1 MPRWRRIASL
11 AAEIPILLFSS
22 SSLPVFLRRPAV
34 VMACGAL
41 ILTLAMGVRHT
52 GGLFLQ
58 PMTLDHGWSRELF
71 SFSIALQNLLW
82 GAFQPFAGAFA
93 DRHGAGRTLV
103 GGALLYIL
111 GLVIMAHADSALGL
125 NLGAGLLIGMGLSGT
140 TFSVVLGVIGRMAAP
155 QKRSLALGIA
165 SAGGSFGQ
173 FAVLPVGQGLIT
185 AFGWQ
190 DALLWMAVGIAFII
204 PLAAAVTGTSERGG
218 GVEQSLRQAL
228 AEAMRTPSFHFL
240 FWSFFV
246 CGFQTAFVMLHL
258 PAYVVDMGLSANIGM
273 SAVAMI
279 GLFNIFG
286 SFLSGWLGGLYSK
299 KWLLAWIYALRIV
312 AILALMLFPLSP
324 LTLYVFAAVMGLLWL
339 GTVPLTSGLVGCIF
353 GLRYVGM
360 LYGIVFLGHQIGG
373 FLGAWLG
380 GRIFDLSGS
389 YEMAWWLSIALSVM
403 AAALSLPVREAP
415 LARLAA
421 R

>member
-1 MPRWRRIASL
+1 M
-11 AAEIPILLFSS
+11 
-22 SSLPVFLRRPAV
+22 V
-34 VMACGAL
+34 CGAL

-58 PMTLDHGWSRELF
+58 PMTLDQGWSRELF

-82 GAFQPFAGAFA
+82 GLFQPFAGAFA

-103 GGALLYIL
+103 GGALLYIA
-111 GLVIMAHADSALGL
+111 GLVIMAHADTALGL
-125 NLGAGLLIGMGLSGT
+125 NVGAGLLIGMGLSGT

-155 QKRSLALGIA
+155 EKRSMALGLA

-173 FAVLPVGQGLIT
+173 FAVLPVGQGLISMV
-185 AFGWQ
+185 GWQ
-190 DALLWMAVGIAFII
+190 DALLWLALGIALII
-204 PLAAAVTGTSERGG
+204 PLAAAVTGTSDRAS
-218 GVEQSLRQAL
+218 GVQQSLREAL
-228 AEAMRTPSFHFL
+228 AEAVRTPSFHYL

-246 CGFQTAFVMLHL
+246 CGFQTAFIMLHL
-258 PAYVVDMGLSANIGM
+258 PAFVVDGGMSANIGM
-273 SAVAMI
+273 TAVALI

-286 SFLSGWLGGLYSK
+286 SFLSGWLGGCYSK

-312 AILALMLFPLSP
+312 AILALLLFPLSP
-324 LTLYVFAAVMGLLWL
+324 LTLYLFAAVMGLLWL
-339 GTVPLTSGLVGCIF
+339 GTVPLTSGLVGHIF

-389 YEMAWWLSIALSVM
+389 YLMAWWLSIALSVM

-415 LARLAA
+415 LVRAEVR
-421 R
+421 

>member
-1 MPRWRRIASL
+1 M
-11 AAEIPILLFSS
+11 
-22 SSLPVFLRRPAV
+22 V
-34 VMACGAL
+34 CGAL

-58 PMTLDHGWSRELF
+58 PMTVDQGWSRELF

-82 GAFQPFAGAFA
+82 GLFQPFAGAFA

-103 GGALLYIL
+103 GGALLYIA
-111 GLVIMAHADSALGL
+111 GLVIMAHADTALGL
-125 NLGAGLLIGMGLSGT
+125 NVGAGLLIGMGLSGT

-155 QKRSLALGIA
+155 EKRSMALGLA

-173 FAVLPVGQGLIT
+173 FAVLPVGQGLISMV
-185 AFGWQ
+185 GWQ
-190 DALLWMAVGIAFII
+190 DALLWLALGIALII
-204 PLAAAVTGTSERGG
+204 PLAAAVTGTSDRTA
-218 GVEQSLRQAL
+218 GVNQSLREAL
-228 AEAMRTPSFHFL
+228 TEAMRTPSFHYL

-246 CGFQTAFVMLHL
+246 CGFQTAFIMLHL
-258 PAYVVDMGLSANIGM
+258 PAFVVDGGLSANIGM
-273 SAVAMI
+273 TAVAMI
-279 GLFNIFG
+279 GLFNTFG

-312 AILALMLFPLSP
+312 AILALLLFPLSQ

-339 GTVPLTSGLVGCIF
+339 GTVPLTSGLVGHIF

-380 GRIFDLSGS
+380 GRIFDISGS
-389 YEMAWWLSIALSVM
+389 YLMAWWLSIALSVM

-415 LARLAA
+415 LLRVQAR
-421 R
+421 

>member
-1 MPRWRRIASL
+1 MSTQNL
-11 AAEIPILLFSS
+11 S
-22 SSLPVFLRRPAV
+22 FLRRPIV
-34 VMACGAL
+34 VMVCGAL
-41 ILTLAMGVRHT
+41 ILTLSMGVRHT

-58 PMTLDHGWSRELF
+58 PMTLDQGWSRELF

-82 GAFQPFAGAFA
+82 GLFQPFAGAFA

-125 NLGAGLLIGMGLSGT
+125 NVGAGLFIGMGLAGT

-155 QKRSLALGIA
+155 EKRSMALGLA

-173 FAVLPVGQGLIT
+173 FAVLPVGQGLI
-185 AFGWQ
+185 AMVGWQ
-190 DALLWMAVGIAFII
+190 DALLWLAFGIALIV
-204 PLAAAVTGTSERGG
+204 PLAAAVTGTSDRGT
-218 GVEQSLRQAL
+218 GVQQSLRQAL
-228 AEAMRTPSFHFL
+228 NEAMRTPSFHYL

-246 CGFQTAFVMLHL
+246 CGFQTAFIMLHL
-258 PAYVVDMGLSANIGM
+258 PAFVVDSGMSANIGM
-273 SAVAMI
+273 TAVALI

-286 SFLSGWLGGLYSK
+286 SFLSGWLGGCYSK
-299 KWLLAWIYALRIV
+299 KGLLAGIYALRIV
-312 AILALMLFPLSP
+312 AILALLLFPLSQ
-324 LTLYVFAAVMGLLWL
+324 LTLYLFAAVMGLLWL
-339 GTVPLTSGLVGCIF
+339 GTVPLTSGLVGHIF
-353 GLRYVGM
+353 GLRYMGM

-389 YEMAWWLSIALSVM
+389 YLMAWWLSIALSVM

-415 LARLAA
+415 LLRTEAR
-421 R
+421 

>member
-22 SSLPVFLRRPAV
+22 SSLPAFLRRPAV

-82 GAFQPFAGAFA
+82 GVFQPFAGAFA

-155 QKRSLALGIA
+155 EKRSLALGIA
-165 SAGGSFGQ
+165 SAGTQRRRASCPGSETRSW
-173 FAVLPVGQGLIT
+173 P
-185 AFGWQ
+185 
-190 DALLWMAVGIAFII
+190 
-204 PLAAAVTGTSERGG
+204 S
-218 GVEQSLRQAL
+218 AL
-228 AEAMRTPSFHFL
+228 APRTRSATCGRDLTAATLPLPEAASYP
-240 FWSFFV
+240 
-246 CGFQTAFVMLHL
+246 
-258 PAYVVDMGLSANIGM
+258 
-273 SAVAMI
+273 
-279 GLFNIFG
+279 
-286 SFLSGWLGGLYSK
+286 
-299 KWLLAWIYALRIV
+299 
-312 AILALMLFPLSP
+312 
-324 LTLYVFAAVMGLLWL
+324 
-339 GTVPLTSGLVGCIF
+339 
-353 GLRYVGM
+353 GLRLTGR
-360 LYGIVFLGHQIGG
+360 QRRS
-373 FLGAWLG
+373 GAWRSASAKWTVAHRSPPTEDDLPRLG
-380 GRIFDLSGS
+380 GRPDRYTGGHRERVIRGQM
-389 YEMAWWLSIALSVM
+389 E
-403 AAALSLPVREAP
+403 AATR
-415 LARLAA
+415 RLECPGQ
-421 R
+421 RR

>member
-1 MPRWRRIASL
+1 
-11 AAEIPILLFSS
+11 
-22 SSLPVFLRRPAV
+22 
-34 VMACGAL
+34 MACGAL

-58 PMTLDHGWSRELF
+58 PMTLDQGWSRELF

-82 GAFQPFAGAFA
+82 GLFQPFAGAFA

-103 GGALLYIL
+103 GGALLYIV
-111 GLVIMAHADSALGL
+111 GLVVMAHADTALGL
-125 NLGAGLLIGMGLSGT
+125 NVGAGLLVGMGLSGT

-155 QKRSLALGIA
+155 EKRSMALGLA

-173 FAVLPVGQGLIT
+173 FAVLPVGQGLISMV
-185 AFGWQ
+185 GWQ
-190 DALLWMAVGIAFII
+190 DALLWLALGIALII
-204 PLAAAVTGTSERGG
+204 PLAAAVTGTSDRST
-218 GVEQSLRQAL
+218 GVQQSLREAL
-228 AEAMRTPSFHFL
+228 GEAMRTPSFHYL

-246 CGFQTAFVMLHL
+246 CGFQTAFIMLHL
-258 PAYVVDMGLSANIGM
+258 PAFVVDSGMSANIGM
-273 SAVAMI
+273 TAVALI

-286 SFLSGWLGGLYSK
+286 SFLSGWLGGCYSK

-312 AILALMLFPLSP
+312 AILALLLFPLSQ
-324 LTLYVFAAVMGLLWL
+324 LTLHVFAAVMGLLWL
-339 GTVPLTSGLVGCIF
+339 GTVPLTSGLVGHIF
-353 GLRYVGM
+353 GLRYMGM

-389 YEMAWWLSIALSVM
+389 YLMAWWLSIALSVM

-415 LARLAA
+415 LLRAEAR
-421 R
+421 

>member
-1 MPRWRRIASL
+1 M
-11 AAEIPILLFSS
+11 
-22 SSLPVFLRRPAV
+22 V
-34 VMACGAL
+34 CGAL

-58 PMTLDHGWSRELF
+58 PMTLDQGWSRELF

-82 GAFQPFAGAFA
+82 GLFQPFAGAFA

-103 GGALLYIL
+103 GGALLYIA
-111 GLVIMAHADSALGL
+111 GLVIMAHADTALGL
-125 NLGAGLLIGMGLSGT
+125 NVGAGLLVGMGLSGT

-155 QKRSLALGIA
+155 EKRSMALGLA

-173 FAVLPVGQGLIT
+173 FAVLPVGQGLISMV
-185 AFGWQ
+185 GWQ
-190 DALLWMAVGIAFII
+190 DALLWLALGIALII
-204 PLAAAVTGTSERGG
+204 PLAAAVTGTSDRST
-218 GVEQSLRQAL
+218 GVQQSLREAL
-228 AEAMRTPSFHFL
+228 GEAMRTPSFHYL

-246 CGFQTAFVMLHL
+246 CGFQTAFIMLHL
-258 PAYVVDMGLSANIGM
+258 PAFVVDSGMSANIGM
-273 SAVAMI
+273 TAVAMI

-299 KWLLAWIYALRIV
+299 KWLLAWIYVLRIV
-312 AILALMLFPLSP
+312 AILALLLFPLSQ

-339 GTVPLTSGLVGCIF
+339 GTVPLTSGLVGHIF
-353 GLRYVGM
+353 GLRYMGM

-389 YEMAWWLSIALSVM
+389 YLMAWWLSIALSVM

-415 LARLAA
+415 LLRAQAQ
-421 R
+421 

>member
-1 MPRWRRIASL
+1 M
-11 AAEIPILLFSS
+11 
-22 SSLPVFLRRPAV
+22 V
-34 VMACGAL
+34 CGAL

-58 PMTLDHGWSRELF
+58 PMTLDQGWSRELF

-82 GAFQPFAGAFA
+82 GLFQPFAGAFA

-103 GGALLYIL
+103 GGALLYIA
-111 GLVIMAHADSALGL
+111 GLVIMAHADTALGL
-125 NLGAGLLIGMGLSGT
+125 NVGAGLLIGMGLSGT

-155 QKRSLALGIA
+155 EKRSMALGLA

-173 FAVLPVGQGLIT
+173 FAVLPVGQGLISMV
-185 AFGWQ
+185 GWQ
-190 DALLWMAVGIAFII
+190 DALLWLALGIALII
-204 PLAAAVTGTSERGG
+204 PLAAAVTGTSDRAS
-218 GVEQSLRQAL
+218 GVQQSLREAL
-228 AEAMRTPSFHFL
+228 AEAVRTPSFHYL

-246 CGFQTAFVMLHL
+246 CGFQTAFIMLHL
-258 PAYVVDMGLSANIGM
+258 PAFVVDGGMSANIGM
-273 SAVAMI
+273 TAVALI

-312 AILALMLFPLSP
+312 AILALLLFPLSQ
-324 LTLYVFAAVMGLLWL
+324 LSVYIFSAVMGLLWL
-339 GTVPLTSGLVGCIF
+339 GTVPLTSGLVGHIF

-389 YEMAWWLSIALSVM
+389 YLMAWWLSIALSVM

-415 LARLAA
+415 LVRAEAR
-421 R
+421 

>member
-1 MPRWRRIASL
+1 MPFQS
-11 AAEIPILLFSS
+11 PS
-22 SSLPVFLRRPAV
+22 FLRRPAV
-34 VMACGAL
+34 VMVCGAL

-58 PMTLDHGWSRELF
+58 PMTLDQGWSRELF

-82 GAFQPFAGAFA
+82 GLFQPFAGAFA

-103 GGALLYIL
+103 GGALLYIA
-111 GLVIMAHADSALGL
+111 GLVIMAHADTALGL
-125 NLGAGLLIGMGLSGT
+125 NVGAGLLIGMGLSGT

-155 QKRSLALGIA
+155 EKRSMALGLA

-173 FAVLPVGQGLIT
+173 FAVLPVGQGLISMV
-185 AFGWQ
+185 GWQ
-190 DALLWMAVGIAFII
+190 DALLWLALGIALII
-204 PLAAAVTGTSERGG
+204 PLAAAVTGTSDRAS
-218 GVEQSLRQAL
+218 GVQQSLREAL
-228 AEAMRTPSFHFL
+228 AEAVRTPSFHYL

-246 CGFQTAFVMLHL
+246 CGFQTAFIMLHL
-258 PAYVVDMGLSANIGM
+258 PAFVVDGGMSANIGM
-273 SAVAMI
+273 TAVALI

-312 AILALMLFPLSP
+312 AILALLLFPLSQ
-324 LTLYVFAAVMGLLWL
+324 LTLYLFAAVMGLLWL
-339 GTVPLTSGLVGCIF
+339 GTVPLTSGLVGHIF

-389 YEMAWWLSIALSVM
+389 YLMAWWLSIALSVM

-415 LARLAA
+415 LVRAEAR
-421 R
+421 

>member
-1 MPRWRRIASL
+1 MSFELPSL
-11 AAEIPILLFSS
+11 
-22 SSLPVFLRRPAV
+22 LRRPGV
-34 VMACGAL
+34 VLVCGAL

-52 GGLFLQ
+52 GGLFLP
-58 PMTLDHGWSRELF
+58 PMTADQGWSRELF

-82 GAFQPFAGAFA
+82 GLFQPFAGAFA

-103 GGALLYIL
+103 GGALLYIV
-111 GLVIMAHADSALGL
+111 GLVVMAHADTALGL

-155 QKRSLALGIA
+155 AKRSMALGLA

-173 FAVLPVGQGLIT
+173 FAVLPVGQALIST
-185 AFGWQ
+185 VGWQ
-190 DALLWMAVGIAFII
+190 DALLWLAVGIAFII
-204 PLAAAVTGTSERGG
+204 PLAAAVTGTSERSTGFQ
-218 GVEQSLRQAL
+218 QSLGEAL
-228 AEAMRTPSFHFL
+228 HEAMRTPSFHYL

-246 CGFQTAFVMLHL
+246 CGFQTAFIMLHL
-258 PAYVVDMGLSANIGM
+258 PAFVVDGGLSANIGM
-273 SAVAMI
+273 TAVALI

-286 SFLSGWLGGLYSK
+286 SFLSGWLGGCYSK
-299 KWLLAWIYALRIV
+299 KGLLAGIYALRIV
-312 AILALMLFPLSP
+312 AILALLMFPLST
-324 LTLYVFAAVMGLLWL
+324 LSLYVFAAVMGLLWL
-339 GTVPLTSGLVGCIF
+339 GTVPLTSGLVGQIF

-389 YEMAWWLSIALSVM
+389 YLIAWWLSIALSVL
-403 AAALSLPVREAP
+403 AALLSLPVREAP
-415 LARLAA
+415 LLRTAA

>member
-1 MPRWRRIASL
+1 M
-11 AAEIPILLFSS
+11 
-22 SSLPVFLRRPAV
+22 V
-34 VMACGAL
+34 CGAL

-58 PMTLDHGWSRELF
+58 PMTLDQGWSRELF

-82 GAFQPFAGAFA
+82 GLFQPFAGAFA

-103 GGALLYIL
+103 GGALLYIA
-111 GLVIMAHADSALGL
+111 GLVIMAHADTALGL
-125 NLGAGLLIGMGLSGT
+125 NVGAGLLIGMGLSGT

-155 QKRSLALGIA
+155 EKRSMALGLA

-173 FAVLPVGQGLIT
+173 FAVLPVGQGLISMV
-185 AFGWQ
+185 GWQ
-190 DALLWMAVGIAFII
+190 DALLWLALGIALII
-204 PLAAAVTGTSERGG
+204 PLAAAVTGTSDRAS
-218 GVEQSLRQAL
+218 GVQQSLREAL
-228 AEAMRTPSFHFL
+228 AEAVRTPSFHYL

-246 CGFQTAFVMLHL
+246 CGFQTAFIMLHL
-258 PAYVVDMGLSANIGM
+258 PAFVVDGGMSANIGM
-273 SAVAMI
+273 TAVALI

-312 AILALMLFPLSP
+312 AILALLLFPLSQ

-339 GTVPLTSGLVGCIF
+339 GTVPLTSGLVGHIF

-389 YEMAWWLSIALSVM
+389 YLMAWWLSIALSVM

-415 LARLAA
+415 LVRAEAR
-421 R
+421 

>member
-1 MPRWRRIASL
+1 MPSH
-11 AAEIPILLFSS
+11 
-22 SSLPVFLRRPAV
+22 SLPFLRRPAV
-34 VMACGAL
+34 VMVCGAL

-58 PMTLDHGWSRELF
+58 PMTLDQGWSRELF

-82 GAFQPFAGAFA
+82 GLFQPFAGAFA

-103 GGALLYIL
+103 GGALLYIV
-111 GLVIMAHADSALGL
+111 GLVVMAHADTALGL
-125 NLGAGLLIGMGLSGT
+125 NVGAGLLVGMGLSGT

-155 QKRSLALGIA
+155 EKRSMALGLA

-173 FAVLPVGQGLIT
+173 FAVLPVGQGLISMV
-185 AFGWQ
+185 GWQ
-190 DALLWMAVGIAFII
+190 DALLWLALGIALII
-204 PLAAAVTGTSERGG
+204 PLAAAVTGTSDRST
-218 GVEQSLRQAL
+218 GVQQSLREAL
-228 AEAMRTPSFHFL
+228 GEAMRTPSFHYL

-246 CGFQTAFVMLHL
+246 CGFQTAFIMLHL
-258 PAYVVDMGLSANIGM
+258 PAFVVDSGMSANIGM
-273 SAVAMI
+273 TAVAMI

-299 KWLLAWIYALRIV
+299 KWLLAWIYVLRIV
-312 AILALMLFPLSP
+312 AILALLLFPLSQ

-339 GTVPLTSGLVGCIF
+339 GTVPLTSGLVGHIF
-353 GLRYVGM
+353 GLRYMGM

-389 YEMAWWLSIALSVM
+389 YLMAWWLSIALSVM

-415 LARLAA
+415 LLRAEAR
-421 R
+421 

>member
-1 MPRWRRIASL
+1 
-11 AAEIPILLFSS
+11 
-22 SSLPVFLRRPAV
+22 
-34 VMACGAL
+34 MACGAL

-58 PMTLDHGWSRELF
+58 PMTLDQGWSRELF

-82 GAFQPFAGAFA
+82 GLFQPFAGAFA

-103 GGALLYIL
+103 GGALLYIV
-111 GLVIMAHADSALGL
+111 GLVVMAHADTALGL
-125 NLGAGLLIGMGLSGT
+125 NVGAGLLIGMGLSGT

-155 QKRSLALGIA
+155 EKRSMALGLA

-173 FAVLPVGQGLIT
+173 FAVLPVGQGLISMV
-185 AFGWQ
+185 GWQ
-190 DALLWMAVGIAFII
+190 DALLWLALGIALII
-204 PLAAAVTGTSERGG
+204 PLAAAVTGTSDRSA
-218 GVEQSLRQAL
+218 GVQQSMRQAL
-228 AEAMRTPSFHFL
+228 GEAMRTPSFHYL

-246 CGFQTAFVMLHL
+246 CGFQTAFIMLHL
-258 PAYVVDMGLSANIGM
+258 PAFVVDSGMSANIGM
-273 SAVAMI
+273 TAVALI

-286 SFLSGWLGGLYSK
+286 SFLSGWLGGCYSK

-312 AILALMLFPLSP
+312 AILALLLFPLSQ

-339 GTVPLTSGLVGCIF
+339 GTVPLTSGLVGHIF
-353 GLRYVGM
+353 GLRYMGM

-389 YEMAWWLSIALSVM
+389 YLMAWWLSIALSVM

-415 LARLAA
+415 LLRAEAR
-421 R
+421 

>member
-1 MPRWRRIASL
+1 MPSQTIETR
-11 AAEIPILLFSS
+11 P
-22 SSLPVFLRRPAV
+22 FLRRPAV
-34 VMACGAL
+34 VMICGAL

-58 PMTLDHGWSRELF
+58 PMTLDQGWSRELF

-82 GAFQPFAGAFA
+82 GLFQPFAGAFA

-103 GGALLYIL
+103 GGALLYIV
-111 GLVIMAHADSALGL
+111 GLVVMAHADTALGL
-125 NLGAGLLIGMGLSGT
+125 NVGAGLLIGMGLSGT

-155 QKRSLALGIA
+155 EKRSMALGLA

-173 FAVLPVGQGLIT
+173 FAVLPVGQGLISMV
-185 AFGWQ
+185 GWQ
-190 DALLWMAVGIAFII
+190 DALLWLALGIALII
-204 PLAAAVTGTSERGG
+204 PLAAAVTGTSDRAS
-218 GVEQSLRQAL
+218 GVQQSLREAL
-228 AEAMRTPSFHFL
+228 AEAMRTPSFHYL

-246 CGFQTAFVMLHL
+246 CGFQTAFIMLHL
-258 PAYVVDMGLSANIGM
+258 PAFVVDGGMSANIGM
-273 SAVAMI
+273 TAVALI

-286 SFLSGWLGGLYSK
+286 SFLSGWLGGCYSK

-312 AILALMLFPLSP
+312 AILALLLFPLSQ
-324 LTLYVFAAVMGLLWL
+324 LTLYLFAAVMGLLWL
-339 GTVPLTSGLVGCIF
+339 GTVPLTSGLVGHIF

-389 YEMAWWLSIALSVM
+389 YLMAWWLAIALSVM

-415 LARLAA
+415 LVRAEAR
-421 R
+421 

>member
-1 MPRWRRIASL
+1 M
-11 AAEIPILLFSS
+11 
-22 SSLPVFLRRPAV
+22 V
-34 VMACGAL
+34 CGAL

-58 PMTLDHGWSRELF
+58 PMTLDQGWSRELF

-82 GAFQPFAGAFA
+82 GLFQPFAGAFA

-111 GLVIMAHADSALGL
+111 GLVIMAHADTALGL

-155 QKRSLALGIA
+155 EKRSMALGLA

-173 FAVLPVGQGLIT
+173 FAVLPVGQGLISLV
-185 AFGWQ
+185 GWQ
-190 DALLWMAVGIAFII
+190 DALLWLALGIALII

-228 AEAMRTPSFHFL
+228 GEAMRTPSFHYL

-246 CGFQTAFVMLHL
+246 CGFQTAFIMLHL
-258 PAYVVDMGLSANIGM
+258 PAFVVDSGMSANIGM
-273 SAVAMI
+273 TAVALI

-286 SFLSGWLGGLYSK
+286 SFLSGWLGGCYSK
-299 KWLLAWIYALRIV
+299 KGLLAGIYALRIV
-312 AILALMLFPLSP
+312 AILALLLFPLSQ

-339 GTVPLTSGLVGCIF
+339 GTVPLTSGLVGHIF
-353 GLRYVGM
+353 GLRYMGM

-389 YEMAWWLSIALSVM
+389 YLMAWWLAIGLSVM

-415 LARLAA
+415 LLRAQAR
-421 R
+421 

>member
-1 MPRWRRIASL
+1 M
-11 AAEIPILLFSS
+11 
-22 SSLPVFLRRPAV
+22 V
-34 VMACGAL
+34 CGAL

-58 PMTLDHGWSRELF
+58 PMTVDQGWSRELF

-82 GAFQPFAGAFA
+82 GLFQPFAGAFA

-103 GGALLYIL
+103 GGALLYIA
-111 GLVIMAHADSALGL
+111 GLVIMAHADTALGL
-125 NLGAGLLIGMGLSGT
+125 NVGAGLLIGMGLSGT

-155 QKRSLALGIA
+155 EKRSMALGLA

-173 FAVLPVGQGLIT
+173 FAVLPVGQGLISMV
-185 AFGWQ
+185 GWQ
-190 DALLWMAVGIAFII
+190 DALLWLALGIALII
-204 PLAAAVTGTSERGG
+204 PLAAAVTGTSDRTT
-218 GVEQSLRQAL
+218 GVKQSLREAL
-228 AEAMRTPSFHFL
+228 TEAMRTPSFHYL

-246 CGFQTAFVMLHL
+246 CGFQTAFIMLHL
-258 PAYVVDMGLSANIGM
+258 PAFVVDGGLSANIGM
-273 SAVAMI
+273 TAVAMI

-312 AILALMLFPLSP
+312 AILALLLFPLSQ

-339 GTVPLTSGLVGCIF
+339 GTVPLTSGLVGHIF

-380 GRIFDLSGS
+380 GRIFDISGS
-389 YEMAWWLSIALSVM
+389 YLMAWWLSIALSVM

-415 LARLAA
+415 LLRVQAR
-421 R
+421 